1 MWYWEMSLT
10 QSFVVKVCFLEYHCV
25 VEKYLVSETITL
37 FTKNKSF
44 KEGRT
49 KPTNHIAVQK
59 KACVSTAVWLKV
71 DISHVYKCCA
81 VTNMS
86 LSSCRLPEW

>member
-1 MWYWEMSLT
+1 MHCFGRNGKLWYWEMSLM

-59 KACVSTAVWLKV
+59 KACQ
-71 DISHVYKCCA
+71 HC
-81 VTNMS
+81 S
-86 LSSCRLPEW
+86 LAEG